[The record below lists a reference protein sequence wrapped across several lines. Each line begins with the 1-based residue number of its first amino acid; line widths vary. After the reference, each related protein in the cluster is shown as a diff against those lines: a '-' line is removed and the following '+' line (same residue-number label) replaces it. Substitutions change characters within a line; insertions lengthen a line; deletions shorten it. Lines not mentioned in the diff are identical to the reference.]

1 MSKHSSITR
10 IRISIQRQRR
20 HLRKSMPLMR
30 FWAIPRRESNTWLE
44 GWGVF
49 SATMIKKTE
58 DFTLNSVFLREEFD
72 LDDLFNLF
80 FEQNTRTRA
89 RRFNT
94 RSQQQAHQ
102 QNPQFSLLSL
112 LPIIFMLM
120 FFMGLFMSVF
130 TCVNVHRPF
139 GWRIYFSEET

>member
-1 MSKHSSITR
+1 M
-10 IRISIQRQRR
+10 
-20 HLRKSMPLMR
+20 
-30 FWAIPRRESNTWLE
+30 
-44 GWGVF
+44 F

-94 RSQQQAHQ
+94 RSQHQTHQ

-120 FFMGLFMSVF
+120 FFMGLFTSDPEYSLHRNNKYPNENKSYRLGIVFFTQKPLRTMSQRDQNNINREVELS
-130 TCVNVHRPF
+130 
-139 GWRIYFSEET
+139 YFSSIEEKCLAE